1 MINWRRETKISA
13 CTKAAICLVHKLKER
28 ETLFHNRPTFIHK
41 YINAQHN
48 LRSKWCTNSVFTE
61 QLKENILQPLE
72 KQKYWKIYTLLIN

>member
-13 CTKAAICLVHKLKER
+13 CAEVTICLVHKLKER

-41 YINAQHN
+41 YINAQYN

-61 QLKENILQPLE
+61 KLKENILQPLDIE
-72 KQKYWKIYTLLIN
+72 ILKNIYIII